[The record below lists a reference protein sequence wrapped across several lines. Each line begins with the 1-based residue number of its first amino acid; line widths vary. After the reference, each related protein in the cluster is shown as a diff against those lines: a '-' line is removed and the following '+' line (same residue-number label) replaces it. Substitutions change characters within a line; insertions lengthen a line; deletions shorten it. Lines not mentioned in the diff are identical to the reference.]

1 MKKAA
6 ISIFIFFVLLL
17 VFPCFADVDPILLD
31 EPNENVFG
39 CKNDIFIELMEKPVI
54 GKSTS
59 GRNAVDN
66 YLYFKTEILFL
77 ASDTWDGI
85 DKNSF
90 WVKHTSEDETEEYFP
105 LDFAITTLTNLKNGW
120 NTLSEPLDFTY
131 LSTINLVFDVIP
143 TDRNGWTFVFRPT
156 ERGSNSTYCE
166 IEIPLT
172 IR

>member
-1 MKKAA
+1 MNKAA

-105 LDFAITTLTNLKNGW
+105 VDFAIRSLL
-120 NTLSEPLDFTY
+120 F
-131 LSTINLVFDVIP
+131 
-143 TDRNGWTFVFRPT
+143 
-156 ERGSNSTYCE
+156 
-166 IEIPLT
+166 
-172 IR
+172 